1 MFKYKYVIWSPPF
14 SINSGGILC
23 LHYLCH
29 LLNKL
34 YFDAYIYYT
43 NNTSYVNHY
52 GLDINIWPNNHI
64 LDDKTIIIYPEIVDN
79 NPLNAKNI
87 VRWLLHKP
95 GFWTGRIN
103 YGSDDLIVAYGKH
116 MGGGLY
122 TITDQQ
128 LLNIVYIMNNIYFNL
143 DLPRENVCF
152 SVRKCKKYS
161 KSHPE
166 NSICID
172 NKSHQDISYIFNKCH
187 TFISYDPYSYYS
199 VYAAL
204 CGCDSIIIPEY
215 GVSKEQWRPDI
226 KDTYGLAY
234 GFDDIEYARSTR
246 NLLIDD
252 INNREKNDM
261 NTVKK
266 FTELCE
272 SYFKE

>member
-34 YFDAYIYYT
+34 YFDAYIYYR

-64 LDDKTIIIYPEIVDN
+64 LDDKTIVIYPEIVDN
-79 NPLNAKNI
+79 NPLNGKNI

-95 GFWTGRIN
+95 GFWTGRVN

-128 LLNIVYIMNNIYFNL
+128 LLNIVYIMNNIYSNL
-143 DLPRENVCF
+143 DLPRKNVCF

-172 NKSHQDISYIFNKCH
+172 GKSHEEINHIFNICH
-187 TFISYDPYSYYS
+187 TFISYDTYSYYS
-199 VYAAL
+199 VYASL
-204 CGCDSIIIPEY
+204 CGCDSVIIPEH

-252 INNREKNDM
+252 INNRKKNDM